1 MDENQISNNSGKK
14 SNKALYISIIIFLLL
29 VIIVLVWQ
37 LMVTRSKVDYIFIE
51 KTEVEKKNF
60 DMKLELD
67 SIVKGYTQ
75 VKNQYDSVIVE
86 KDSIIQADAKEI
98 QKLID
103 SQADYRKI
111 RKQLDHLRNITQSYV
126 LQIDSLYKANVVLKD
141 ENVRIQ
147 GNYEK
152 AKEETKVLTK
162 DKEELKTKVD
172 IASTLKAYQ
181 AFAQAIRLKGEKEE
195 LTDKARRAQ
204 KIKICFTISE
214 NLIVTAGPKF
224 VYARI
229 AGPDNAILVQGKGDE
244 YSFDNKGATLQY
256 SIKKQINYRNKA
268 ETVCLYWDKSADF
281 VPGTYNI
288 SLFIDNY
295 EIGQTALELK

>member
-1 MDENQISNNSGKK
+1 MDEIQN
-14 SNKALYISIIIFLLL
+14 SNKSVKKNRNLYLGIIIFLFL

-37 LMVTRSKVDYIFIE
+37 LLVTRAKVDYIFVE

-60 DMKLELD
+60 DMQVELD
-67 SIVKGYTQ
+67 SIVKGYNA

-86 KDSIIQADAKEI
+86 KDSVIQANAQEI
-98 QKLID
+98 QKLIA

-111 RKQLDHLRNITQSYV
+111 KKQLDHLRNITQNYV

-152 AKEETKVLTK
+152 AKEETKVLAK
-162 DKEELKTKVD
+162 DKEELKTKVEM
-172 IASTLKAYQ
+172 ASTLKAYQ
-181 AFAQAIRLKGEKEE
+181 SFAQAIRMKGEKEE

-204 KIKICFTISE
+204 KIKVCFTISE
-214 NLIVTAGPKF
+214 NLIVPAGPKY

-229 AGPDNAILVQGKGDE
+229 AGPDNIILVQGKGDE
-244 YSFDNKGATLQY
+244 YSFDNKGSKLQY

-268 ETVCLYWDKSADF
+268 ETVCLYWDKTADF

-288 SLFIDNY
+288 SLFADDY
-295 EIGQTALELK
+295 EIGSTVLELK